1 MSQFLGPCK
10 SNQTI
15 QACFKT
21 YGVQCRGSRY
31 APQNTFT
38 AQLLLEP
45 RQRWRKEEME
55 EELTDMRKTVW
66 EVFPIPFC
74 KKKNQKTMSKTWNSS
89 SAEMRNC
96 HPMHGAHGLSSFQPV
111 WPFCFKV
118 FFSFCFSRQSTDR
131 TLVCNIKN
139 SSPRRGGWTTVFNL
153 YLPSAPQT
161 LSRVFAH
168 YSSADDLD

>member
-1 MSQFLGPCK
+1 MQRLKVRSSEHLHCPAASGA
-10 SNQTI
+10 QTKVEKRRNG
-15 QACFKT
+15 QKDSS
-21 YGVQCRGSRY
+21 GVIVPAAWHDR
-31 APQNTFT
+31 A
-38 AQLLLEP
+38 
-45 RQRWRKEEME
+45 
-55 EELTDMRKTVW
+55 ELADMRKTVW

-74 KKKNQKTMSKTWNSS
+74 KKKNQKTMSETWNSS